1 MWLYGI
7 PIFCAAAASLLS
19 LVPAL
24 AFDEVVSVAAAG
36 LSVAASTAIL
46 FMPNIANTLVYLDG
60 LSKVMLL
67 TISIVYLTATVFSI
81 TYLKYVENPLFR
93 RRVYYFLLNIF
104 VLTMLISVTTAN
116 LGLVW
121 FAVEATTVTSAL
133 LVALDNN
140 EAAIEASWR
149 YVIIVSTGLV
159 ISLVATI
166 LLFAATSTLD
176 TATLGRKIASGHLAV
191 LAAALAIIG
200 YGTKAG
206 LFPLYTWLPDV
217 HGKAPS
223 PVSSLFS
230 AVLLPV
236 AVFAIIRFLGV
247 VSGTGPRIFLFV
259 IGVLTLGTAALILT
273 VQRDLKRMFAYSTI
287 ENMGTILIGVSVG
300 GIAAV
305 GAIVLLVSHAFA
317 KSAAFYL
324 SGNILSRYKTM
335 RISSIR
341 GVRRTMPVT
350 GMTLFFASL
359 GVTGAPPFGA
369 FVGEFMILSGVYAR
383 YGLAV
388 TGLLGLFIAVSFA
401 AVNARV
407 VSVVFSPI
415 RGERKERGIIGTAVP
430 VVSTALSLAVIAFV
444 PSIGK
449 LVSGALGL

>member
-1 MWLYGI
+1 
-7 PIFCAAAASLLS
+7 
-19 LVPAL
+19 
-24 AFDEVVSVAAAG
+24 
-36 LSVAASTAIL
+36 
-46 FMPNIANTLVYLDG
+46 
-60 LSKVMLL
+60 VM
-67 TISIVYLTATVFSI
+67 
-81 TYLKYVENPLFR
+81 
-93 RRVYYFLLNIF
+93 
-104 VLTMLISVTTAN
+104 
-116 LGLVW
+116 
-121 FAVEATTVTSAL
+121 SAL

-166 LLFAATSTLD
+166 LLFAAASTLNIG
-176 TATLGRKIASGHLAV
+176 TLGREGVAGHLAA
-191 LAAALAIIG
+191 LAAALAAVG

-206 LFPLYTWLPDV
+206 LFPMNTWLPDV

-236 AVFAIIRFLGV
+236 AVFAIIRFVGV
-247 VSGTGPRIFLFV
+247 VAGPGPRLLLFV
-259 IGVLTLGTAALILT
+259 LGTLTLATAALILT

-287 ENMGTILIGVSVG
+287 ENMGTILIGVSLG

-341 GVRRTMPVT
+341 GVRHTMPVT

-388 TGLLGLFIAVSFA
+388 TGLVGLFIAVAFA

-407 VSVVFSPI
+407 VSAVFSPV
-415 RGERKERGIIGTAVP
+415 RGERRERGVIGTAVP
-430 VVSTALSLAVIAFV
+430 LVSTALSLAVIAFV
-444 PSIGK
+444 PSIGR